1 LWLLGYNGHVVAKCP
16 TRRSPFMA
24 RKVTVL
30 GIAAIAA
37 FYLIV
42 APTAA
47 ANTVKHSGS
56 LVQEAGH
63 RIATFLRALG

>member
-1 LWLLGYNGHVVAKCP
+1 
-16 TRRSPFMA
+16 MA